1 MRRFVALIL
10 MFIVPLQFAWAAAAG
25 LHGHLGED
33 VSALGLHVHDHDHD
47 YHDLGH
53 ADHDASMADDV
64 DTGHND
70 DGHHVSH
77 CHHVFSPILMGQAVT
92 LAVVLPDRPPLHLS
106 VRFFSHTP
114 PLLDP
119 PPLAPA

>member
-1 MRRFVALIL
+1 MRRFVALML
-10 MFIVPLQFAWAAAAG
+10 MFIVPLQFAWATAAG
-25 LHGHLGED
+25 LHGHLGEG
-33 VSALGLHVHDHDHD
+33 VPAIGLHVHDHD

-53 ADHDASMADDV
+53 ADHDAKTSDATDA
-64 DTGHND
+64 GHND

-92 LAVVLPDRPPLHLS
+92 VAVVLPDRPPLPLS

-114 PLLDP
+114 SLLDP
-119 PPLAPA
+119 PPPSLA